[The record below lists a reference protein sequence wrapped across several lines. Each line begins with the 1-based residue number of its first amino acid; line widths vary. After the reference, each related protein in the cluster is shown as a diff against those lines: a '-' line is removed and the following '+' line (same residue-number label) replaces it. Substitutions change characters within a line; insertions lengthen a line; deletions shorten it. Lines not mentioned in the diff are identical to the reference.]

1 MTQKTPLEQYAAQLA
16 MQATNY
22 AGINEMQHVAF
33 LKILAYF
40 APCSAADSD
49 NKLMTSEAL
58 KKMAGAVVSLK
69 VNDIS
74 AIMLA
79 VGFDISVN
87 SEMVAAWNIRP
98 LKNPVTFEVEGIA

>member
-1 MTQKTPLEQYAAQLA
+1 MTKKDPRELYAARLG

-22 AGINEMQHVAF
+22 ASINEMQHVAF

-40 APCSAADSD
+40 APCSADDSE
-49 NKLMTSEAL
+49 NQLMTSEAL
-58 KKMAGAVVSLK
+58 KKMAGSLVSLK

-98 LKNPVTFEVEGIA
+98 LKNPVFFEVEGIA